1 METSAAGWGEGKA
14 SAPHRDWQAS
24 RLGPMPPE
32 SMVKVAEQ
40 SFAQVLAACGTTVA
54 LFSDADGTSQREAL
68 RRWHLGTVTPL
79 AKILAH
85 ELTMKL
91 ETDVRLRFDNYPLD
105 LDGRA
110 KSFKNLVAG
119 GMDPMKALTLT
130 GLLADDD

>member
-1 METSAAGWGEGKA
+1 M
-14 SAPHRDWQAS
+14 
-24 RLGPMPPE
+24 
-32 SMVKVAEQ
+32 
-40 SFAQVLAACGTTVA
+40 
-54 LFSDADGTSQREAL
+54 
-68 RRWHLGTVTPL
+68 TPL

-119 GMDPMKALTLT
+119 GMDPIKALTLT